1 MLAPAG
7 SGAQRTAAVPVPVA
21 TMTNGGHHRDW
32 QPVAPGL
39 RESVHTSLRPRLL
52 CTVTVTLPVC
62 AYRGGTTVQL
72 TVTVLLRQATP
83 SQRDVHGLGA

>member
-1 MLAPAG
+1 MMLAPAG

-39 RESVHTSLRPRLL
+39 CAHLTKAHWQAAVHRDRDTASVRL
-52 CTVTVTLPVC
+52 
-62 AYRGGTTVQL
+62 
-72 TVTVLLRQATP
+72 
-83 SQRDVHGLGA
+83 